1 MHVLIIGGTRFVGR
15 LLTWRLLARGHR
27 VTLLNRGKLPNPFG
41 SAVELLRA
49 DRRTDAFGRALDR
62 MRFDACVDFAAYDA
76 PDVRG
81 AIEHVACEH
90 YVFISSGQV
99 YLVRDRVPPACRE
112 EDYEGALMARPTGA
126 YDLDEWDYGMK
137 KRACE
142 DALADAS
149 VKKRYPATR
158 LRIPMVNGENDF
170 HGRIQKYL
178 ARLAR
183 GEPVVLPDGGQT
195 PMRHVYADDV
205 ARGIVSLLGDDSTFG
220 QAYNL
225 AQDETPTLA
234 ELVELLAERIGAPAR
249 TEVVAS
255 SELAARGID
264 IESISPFSTRWMSF
278 LETSKAKRELAWRPT
293 PLGEHLG
300 RIVAAWMAH
309 GAEFINAP
317 PTSTA

>member
-1 MHVLIIGGTRFVGR
+1 
-15 LLTWRLLARGHR
+15 
-27 VTLLNRGKLPNPFG
+27 
-41 SAVELLRA
+41 
-49 DRRTDAFGRALDR
+49 

-81 AIEHVACEH
+81 AIEHVACAH

-99 YLVRDRVPPACRE
+99 YLVREHVPPACRE
-112 EDYEGALMARPTGA
+112 EDYDGALMPRPA
-126 YDLDEWDYGMK
+126 DAHDLGEWEYGMK

-142 DALADAS
+142 DALAEAFA
-149 VKKRYPATR
+149 KKRFPATR

-178 ARLAR
+178 APLAHGDR
-183 GEPVVLPDGGQT
+183 VTLPDAGQA

-205 ARGIVSLLGDDSTFG
+205 ARAIVSLLGDDSTFG
-220 QAYNL
+220 EAYNL

-234 ELVELLAERIGAPAR
+234 ELVELLAERLGTRVR

-255 SELAARGID
+255 SELVARGVD
-264 IESISPFSTRWMSF
+264 VESVSPFSTRWMSF
-278 LETSKAKRELAWRPT
+278 LETSKARRELGWSPT
-293 PLGEHLG
+293 PLREQIG

-309 GAEFINAP
+309 G
-317 PTSTA
+317 